1 MKKDNI
7 NELADLI
14 VSQIISKTKSMEE
27 LVEEIGQRSVID
39 SLHLDEE
46 CLTLGEVARLYTMM
60 DICKQDE
67 QYEKCA
73 IIKAEIDKC
82 KKILEKYK

>member
-7 NELADLI
+7 NELANLI
-14 VSQIISKTKSMEE
+14 VSKIISQTKSMDEFVKDLE
-27 LVEEIGQRSVID
+27 QRSVIE
-39 SLHLDEE
+39 SLELDEE

-67 QYEKCA
+67 MYEKCA
-73 IIKAEIDKC
+73 IIKTEIDRC

>member
-14 VSQIISKTKSMEE
+14 VSKIISQTQSMDE
-27 LVEEIGQRSVID
+27 LVKEIEQKSVID

-46 CLTLGEVARLYTMM
+46 CLTLGEIARLYTMM

-73 IIKAEIDKC
+73 IIKTEIDRC
-82 KKILEKYK
+82 KKILKKYK

>member
-1 MKKDNI
+1 MKKDNMI
-7 NELADLI
+7 ELADLI

-27 LVEEIGQRSVID
+27 LVEEISQRSVVD

-73 IIKAEIDKC
+73 IIKTEIDRC

>member
-1 MKKDNI
+1 MTKDNI
-7 NELADLI
+7 NELANLI
-14 VSQIISKTKSMEE
+14 VSKLISQTKSMDEFIQ
-27 LVEEIGQRSVID
+27 EIEQKSVID
-39 SLHLDEE
+39 TLELDEE

-73 IIKAEIDKC
+73 IIKSEIDRC
-82 KKILEKYK
+82 KQILKKYK

>member
-1 MKKDNI
+1 MKKDNMI
-7 NELADLI
+7 ELADLI
-14 VSQIISKTKSMEE
+14 VSRIVSKTKSMEE
-27 LVEEIGQRSVID
+27 LVEELSERSVID
-39 SLHLDEE
+39 SLNLDEE

-73 IIKAEIDKC
+73 IIKVEIDKC
-82 KKILEKYK
+82 KEILEKYK

>member
-1 MKKDNI
+1 MKKDNMI
-7 NELADLI
+7 ELADLI

-73 IIKAEIDKC
+73 IIKTEIDRC